1 MTAKPDT
8 VLHAQSLDL
17 DQTEE
22 DEIDYFYDDQ
32 NNYLKLRQE
41 RGDMPNPKHNQVVDY
56 LKQTL
61 QWHYHL
67 EGYQIDRE
75 VNFFETAD
83 KKETPLY
90 PDVFV
95 LKTNQEIP
103 QERGY
108 RLGVDGPAPAVIFEI
123 VSNKT
128 VKTDLEE
135 KPTRYESWG
144 VKEYFVY
151 DPRSRIRKRKEPI
164 LKGWRLVGRRYEELK
179 LEENRRMWSEELE
192 SWLVV
197 DGKSI
202 WLEDRLG
209 QRWLNEGEEEKAER
223 QAAERREALERRAKE
238 AAMRREIAERQSKEA
253 ALQRETAERQ
263 AKEIAM
269 QREAIERQAKE
280 IAMQRETAERQSKEA
295 ALQRE
300 TAERQAKEAERQA
313 KEAALQR
320 EETERQAKEIAMQRE
335 TAERQA
341 KELLQRQ
348 LEEMAAKLEG
358 LENK

>member
-1 MTAKPDT
+1 MTAKPNT

-17 DQTEE
+17 AQTEA

-56 LKQTL
+56 LKQIL
-61 QWHYHL
+61 QRHYRL

-135 KPTRYESWG
+135 KPKRYESWG

-151 DPRSRIRKRKEPI
+151 DPRSRLRKRKEPV
-164 LKGWRLVGRRYEELK
+164 LKGWRMVVGRYEPLE

-238 AAMRREIAERQSKEA
+238 IAMQREAIERQAKEA
-253 ALQRETAERQ
+253 AMQRETAERQ

-269 QREAIERQAKE
+269 QREN
-280 IAMQRETAERQSKEA
+280 
-295 ALQRE
+295 
-300 TAERQAKEAERQA
+300 
-313 KEAALQR
+313 
-320 EETERQAKEIAMQRE
+320 TERQAKEIAMQRE

-341 KELLQRQ
+341 KEAEQQAKEAAMQREASERQAKELLQRQ
-348 LEEMAAKLEG
+348 VEEMAAKLRQ

>member
-1 MTAKPDT
+1 MTAKPET

-17 DQTEE
+17 AQAKI

-61 QWHYHL
+61 QWHYRL

-75 VNFFETAD
+75 VNFFETPD

-95 LKTNQEIP
+95 LKTSQEIP

-108 RLGVDGPAPAVIFEI
+108 RLGVDGPPPAVIFEVI
-123 VSNKT
+123 SKATAKV
-128 VKTDLEE
+128 DLEE
-135 KPTRYESWG
+135 KPKRYERWG

-151 DPRSRIRKRKEPI
+151 DPRSRPRQRKEPV
-164 LKGWRLVGRRYEELK
+164 LKGWRLVVGRYELLK

-223 QAAERREALERRAKE
+223 QAAERREAIERRAKE
-238 AAMRREIAERQSKEA
+238 
-253 ALQRETAERQ
+253 AERQ

-269 QREAIERQAKE
+269 QREAAERQAKE
-280 IAMQRETAERQSKEA
+280 IAMQREAS
-295 ALQRE
+295 
-300 TAERQAKEAERQA
+300 ERQA
-313 KEAALQR
+313 KEAAMQR
-320 EETERQAKEIAMQRE
+320 EASERQAKEV
-335 TAERQA
+335 
-341 KELLQRQ
+341 LQRQ
-348 LEEMAAKLEG
+348 LEEMDAKIRR

>member
-8 VLHAQSLDL
+8 VLHAQALDL
-17 DQTEE
+17 AQTEE

-56 LKQTL
+56 LKQIL
-61 QWHYHL
+61 QRHYRL

-83 KKETPLY
+83 KNETPLY
-90 PDVFV
+90 SDVFV

-135 KPTRYESWG
+135 KPKRYESWG

-151 DPRSRIRKRKEPI
+151 DPRSRIRKRKEPV
-164 LKGWRLVGRRYEELK
+164 LKGWRLAGGRYEPLE
-179 LEENRRMWSEELE
+179 LEENRRMWSEELD

-238 AAMRREIAERQSKEA
+238 AAMQREIAER
-253 ALQRETAERQ
+253 R

-269 QREAIERQAKE
+269 QREV
-280 IAMQRETAERQSKEA
+280 S
-295 ALQRE
+295 
-300 TAERQAKEAERQA
+300 ERQAKEAERQA
-313 KEAALQR
+313 KEAAMQR
-320 EETERQAKEIAMQRE
+320 EIVERQAKEAAVQRE
-335 TAERQA
+335 IAERQA
-341 KELLQRQ
+341 KEAAMQREEAEWQ
-348 LEEMAAKLEG
+348 AKEVERQAKEVLERQVEEMAAKLRR
-358 LENK
+358 LENETK

>member
-1 MTAKPDT
+1 MTAKPET

-17 DQTEE
+17 AQAKV

-56 LKQTL
+56 LKQIL
-61 QWHYHL
+61 QRHYRL

-95 LKTNQEIP
+95 LKTSQEIP

-108 RLGVDGPAPAVIFEI
+108 RLGVDGPPPAVIFEI
-123 VSNKT
+123 VSKAT
-128 VKTDLEE
+128 AKVDLEE
-135 KPTRYESWG
+135 KPLRYESWG

-151 DPRSRIRKRKEPI
+151 DPRSRLRQRKEPV
-164 LKGWRLVGRRYEELK
+164 LKGWRLVGGRYEPLN

-238 AAMRREIAERQSKEA
+238 AAM
-253 ALQRETAERQ
+253 QREAAERQ

-269 QREAIERQAKE
+269 QREAAERQAKE
-280 IAMQRETAERQSKEA
+280 AERRAKEAAMQREALERQAREAEQRAKEA
-295 ALQRE
+295 AMQRE
-300 TAERQAKEAERQA
+300 EAERQA

-320 EETERQAKEIAMQRE
+320 EASERQAKEV
-335 TAERQA
+335 
-341 KELLQRQ
+341 LQRQ
-348 LEEMAAKLEG
+348 LEEMDAKLRQ

>member
-8 VLHAQSLDL
+8 VLHTQSLSL
-17 DQTEE
+17 AQTEE

-75 VNFFETAD
+75 VNFFETPD

-95 LKTNQEIP
+95 LKTNEEIP

-108 RLGVDGPAPAVIFEI
+108 RLGVDGPPPAVIFEI
-123 VSNKT
+123 VSKKT
-128 VKTDLEE
+128 MKTDLEE
-135 KPTRYESWG
+135 KPKRYERWG

-151 DPRSRIRKRKEPI
+151 DPRSRLRKNKEPR
-164 LKGWRLVGRRYEELK
+164 LYGWRLVGGKYEQLK
-179 LEENRRMWSEELE
+179 ADSAGRMWSEQLD
-192 SWLVV
+192 SWLVP
-197 DGKSI
+197 DDKMP
-202 WLEDRLG
+202 WLFDREG
-209 QRWLNEGEEEKAER
+209 NQRLTDAEAAHQAKEIER
-223 QAAERREALERRAKE
+223 QAKE
-238 AAMRREIAERQSKEA
+238 AAM
-253 ALQRETAERQ
+253 QREAAERQ

-269 QREAIERQAKE
+269 
-280 IAMQRETAERQSKEA
+280 
-295 ALQRE
+295 QRE

-313 KEAALQR
+313 KEAAIQR
-320 EETERQAKEIAMQRE
+320 EATERQAKEAAIQRE

-348 LEEMAAKLEG
+348 VEEMDAKLRQ

>member
-1 MTAKPDT
+1 MTAKPET
-8 VLHAQSLDL
+8 ILHAQALDL
-17 DQTEE
+17 AQTEE

-41 RGDMPNPKHNQVVDY
+41 RGDMPNVKHNRVVDY

-61 QWHYHL
+61 QWHYRL

-75 VNFFETAD
+75 INFFETAD

-95 LKTNQEIP
+95 LKTNEEIP

-108 RLGVDGPAPAVIFEI
+108 QLGVDGPPPAVIFEI
-123 VSNKT
+123 VSKKT

-135 KPTRYESWG
+135 KPLRYESWG

-151 DPRSRIRKRKEPI
+151 DPRSRIRQRKEPV
-164 LKGWRLVGRRYEELK
+164 LKGWRMVGGRYEPIE

-209 QRWLNEGEEEKAER
+209 RRWLNEGEEEKAER

-238 AAMRREIAERQSKEA
+238 VERRAKEMAM
-253 ALQRETAERQ
+253 QRETAERRAKEAAMQREEAERLAKEAERQ
-263 AKEIAM
+263 AKEAAM

-280 IAMQRETAERQSKEA
+280 A

-300 TAERQAKEAERQA
+300 AIERQA
-313 KEAALQR
+313 KEAAIQG
-320 EETERQAKEIAMQRE
+320 E

-348 LEEMAAKLEG
+348 VEEMAAKLHE